1 MGAREMRA
9 SQLFYRRSVSFTLI
23 ELLVVIAI
31 IAILASMLLPALS
44 QARAKARQ
52 ASCASN
58 LKQLAVGVQLYA
70 DDNVEFVPGV
80 ATYDNYQSTATHVR
94 PYTGKDLSY
103 GFWMDLILPLA
114 GDREVFHCPSLAAD
128 ETNYRQAGY
137 GWNTGIGYWVNHPTR
152 YGTSQ
157 LYNGVTLALVAKPA
171 STFSMSDLAVK
182 TVNPDRMC
190 CPGVQGWLSI
200 NHCRNVPG
208 TYVPWAVRHNLGD
221 NFAFVDGHVLWYKY
235 LSYHKINHE
244 YDGTDRW

>member
-1 MGAREMRA
+1 MGAIEMRA
-9 SQLFYRRSVSFTLI
+9 SQQICRRNASFTLI

-58 LKQLAVGVQLYA
+58 LKQIGVAIQLYA
-70 DDNVEFVPGV
+70 DDNAEFIPGM
-80 ATYDNYQSTATHVR
+80 ATYDNYLSSPARRR
-94 PYTGKDLSY
+94 PYSNQDLAY
-103 GFWMDLILPLA
+103 GYWPDLLLSLA

-128 ETNYRQAGY
+128 ETNWRQAGY

-157 LYNGVTLALVAKPA
+157 LYNGVTLALVVKPA
-171 STFSMSDLAVK
+171 NTFSVSDLAVK
-182 TVNPDRMC
+182 TANPDRMC